1 MDSMIPIYCS
11 LIKSG
16 DKTLE
21 QVPKKIRDKV
31 ENQLNA
37 NEAD

>member
-1 MDSMIPIYCS
+1 MDSMVPIYCS
-11 LIKSG
+11 LIESG

-21 QVPKKIRDKV
+21 QVPKQLRDKV
-31 ENQLNA
+31 ESQLNA

>member
-31 ENQLNA
+31 ESH
-37 NEAD
+37 

>member
-21 QVPKKIRDKV
+21 QVPQKIRDKV
-31 ENQLNA
+31 ESQLSA